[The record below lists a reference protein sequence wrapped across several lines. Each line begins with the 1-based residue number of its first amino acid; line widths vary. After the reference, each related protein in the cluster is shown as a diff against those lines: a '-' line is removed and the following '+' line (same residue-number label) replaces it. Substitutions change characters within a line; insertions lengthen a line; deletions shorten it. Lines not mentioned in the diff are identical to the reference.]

1 MGSRFYGEK
10 NLLQYNMATVV
21 KGELFLAYKIN
32 DVTSAHQRGG
42 GGAEHRGSVHT
53 SHPALTGSILTTYYW

>member
-1 MGSRFYGEK
+1 
-10 NLLQYNMATVV
+10 MATVV

-42 GGAEHRGSVHT
+42 GGIAQR
-53 SHPALTGSILTTYYW
+53 